1 MLSTMLRS
9 SLLCL
14 PIASTSYRGR
24 QLCLFLRPPRIDFE
38 AGRFLSGTSGA
49 VRRRRRALPS
59 ESDERNLLML
69 PTPTTLFHRLF
80 STGDDINGNSS
91 SSGRRIAGIESA
103 NATTQWKRS
112 QYSKLEAKFQQPLCG
127 IPSTLTTTNR
137 TEDTNNTIPVSHPTE
152 PLIIDNYEDVQPMW
166 KGMESRVTKRAVL
179 TLEQRGGV
187 SGRRNVR
194 KSEEDIWLESG
205 LYDAD
210 KSEK

>member
-9 SLLCL
+9 SLLRL

-38 AGRFLSGTSGA
+38 AGRFLSGNSGA
-49 VRRRRRALPS
+49 VRRRHALPS

-91 SSGRRIAGIESA
+91 SGRRIAGIESA

-112 QYSKLEAKFQQPLCG
+112 QYSKLEAKFQQPLG
-127 IPSTLTTTNR
+127 VPSSSTTTNHH
-137 TEDTNNTIPVSHPTE
+137 TGDTNNTIPVSHPTE